1 MISLHNTASCSLT
14 APCGPTQMVGN
25 KLLHSFFMDAGGL
38 GSLRAWLEPFQ
49 RDRSLPNAKIRSTVL
64 RLLQQLPIDL
74 SDSRSRQLLRDAGIA
89 KNVMFLYKLPEE
101 TAQNRRTAKVQ
112 GCCGVQ
118 IYWPSVWLSE
128 RLMLSGTTVL
138 SLGLPW

>member
-1 MISLHNTASCSLT
+1 
-14 APCGPTQMVGN
+14 MVGN
-25 KLLHSFFMDAGGL
+25 KLLHSLFMDAGGL

-74 SDSRSRQLLRDAGIA
+74 SDPRSRQLLRDAGIA

-101 TAQNRRTAKVQ
+101 TAQNRRTAKVW
-112 GCCGVQ
+112 GCCRKRKC
-118 IYWPSVWLSE
+118 WPLWTSE
-128 RLMLSGTTVL
+128 RMAPFLAGMPDAIIGLVVL
-138 SLGLPW
+138 WWPHLCKQSSEC